1 MFACASI
8 VESSMLHTEKIQ
20 STVQKNVKTSRSGL
34 EKASNATQTQN
45 RSIRSV
51 LCVGMP
57 LTHLEKR
64 KLLVQEIARKNT
76 IKDFVEENR
85 QKSQRLV
92 MCVALYLFHGGIRK
106 PLVETSNARE
116 NTKKRIMPK

>member
-8 VESSMLHTEKIQ
+8 AESSMLHTEKIQ

-34 EKASNATQTQN
+34 EKASNATRTQN
-45 RSIRSV
+45 RSIRSA

-64 KLLVQEIARKNT
+64 KLLVQAIARKNT
-76 IKDFVEENR
+76 TKDFAEENR

-92 MCVALYLFHGGIRK
+92 MCAALYLFHVGIHK
-106 PLVETSNARE
+106 PLAETSNARE
-116 NTKKRIMPK
+116 NTKKHITPK